1 MKKIFVVLNLLLLM
15 IVFGYSVI
23 KEEKNL
29 KKATF
34 YIKTVP
40 VDPRPLIQGDYMVLN
55 YDIAES
61 ARMEIGNIR
70 KGYIRIKINDLKIAE
85 FIRIDEE
92 YLPPSN
98 NEISIQFQKNGSNI
112 DIGVNSYL
120 FQEGTGNKFQ
130 KAQYAEVIELK
141 NGKLRLKNLLD
152 KDFIKIK

>member
-40 VDPRPLIQGDYMVLN
+40 VDPRSLIQGDYMVLN
-55 YDIAES
+55 YDIAAS

-130 KAQYAEVIELK
+130 KAQYLFRYCLI
-141 NGKLRLKNLLD
+141 
-152 KDFIKIK
+152 FIH

>member
-29 KKATF
+29 KQKTF
-34 YIKTVP
+34 YIKTAP
-40 VDPRPLIQGDYMVLN
+40 VDPRSLIQGDYMVLN

-152 KDFIKIK
+152 KNFIKIK

>member
-40 VDPRPLIQGDYMVLN
+40 VDPRSMIQGDYMVLN

-92 YLPPSN
+92 CLPPSN

>member
-40 VDPRPLIQGDYMVLN
+40 VDPRSLIQGDYMVLN

-130 KAQYAEVIELK
+130 KAQYTEVIELK

>member
-40 VDPRPLIQGDYMVLN
+40 VDPRSLIQGDYMVLN

-141 NGKLRLKNLLD
+141 NGRLRLKNLLD

>member
-40 VDPRPLIQGDYMVLN
+40 VDPRSLIQGDYMVLN

-130 KAQYAEVIELK
+130 KLNMLK
-141 NGKLRLKNLLD
+141 
-152 KDFIKIK
+152 

>member
-40 VDPRPLIQGDYMVLN
+40 VDPRSLIQGDYMVLN

-141 NGKLRLKNLLD
+141 NGKLRLRNLLD
-152 KDFIKIK
+152 KNFIKIK

>member
-40 VDPRPLIQGDYMVLN
+40 IDPRSLIQGDYMVLN

-152 KDFIKIK
+152 KNFIKIK

>member
-40 VDPRPLIQGDYMVLN
+40 VDPRSLIQGDYMVLN

-70 KGYIRIKINDLKIAE
+70 KGYIRIKMNDLKIAE

-152 KDFIKIK
+152 KNFIKIK

>member
-40 VDPRPLIQGDYMVLN
+40 VDPRSLIQGDYMVLN

-141 NGKLRLKNLLD
+141 NGKLRLKNLLSLL
-152 KDFIKIK
+152 

>member
-29 KKATF
+29 KRATF

-40 VDPRPLIQGDYMVLN
+40 VDPRSLIQGDYMVLN

>member
-40 VDPRPLIQGDYMVLN
+40 VDPRSLIQGDYMVLN

-70 KGYIRIKINDLKIAE
+70 KGYIRIKIK
-85 FIRIDEE
+85 
-92 YLPPSN
+92 
-98 NEISIQFQKNGSNI
+98 K
-112 DIGVNSYL
+112 V
-120 FQEGTGNKFQ
+120 
-130 KAQYAEVIELK
+130 
-141 NGKLRLKNLLD
+141 
-152 KDFIKIK
+152 

>member
-40 VDPRPLIQGDYMVLN
+40 VDPRSLIQGDYVVLN

>member
-40 VDPRPLIQGDYMVLN
+40 VDPRSLIQGDYMVLN

-152 KDFIKIK
+152 KNFIKIK

>member
-40 VDPRPLIQGDYMVLN
+40 VDPRSLIQGDYMVLN
-55 YDIAES
+55 YDIAAS

-92 YLPPSN
+92 YLPPLN

>member
-1 MKKIFVVLNLLLLM
+1 M

-40 VDPRPLIQGDYMVLN
+40 VDPRSLIQGDYMVLN

-130 KAQYAEVIELK
+130 KSQYAEVIELK

-152 KDFIKIK
+152 KNFIKIK

>member
-1 MKKIFVVLNLLLLM
+1 
-15 IVFGYSVI
+15 
-23 KEEKNL
+23 
-29 KKATF
+29 
-34 YIKTVP
+34 
-40 VDPRPLIQGDYMVLN
+40 MVLN

-152 KDFIKIK
+152 KNFIKIK

>member
-40 VDPRPLIQGDYMVLN
+40 VDPRSLIQGDYMVLN
-55 YDIAES
+55 YDIAAS

-152 KDFIKIK
+152 KNFIKIK

>member
-1 MKKIFVVLNLLLLM
+1 MKKILVVLNLLLLM
-15 IVFGYSVI
+15 IAFGYSVV
-23 KEEKNL
+23 KEERNL
-29 KKATF
+29 KQKTF
-34 YIKTVP
+34 YIKTAP
-40 VDPRPLIQGDYMVLN
+40 VDPRSLIQGDYMVLN

-152 KDFIKIK
+152 KNFIKIK

>member
-40 VDPRPLIQGDYMVLN
+40 VDPHSLIQGDYMVLN

>member
-40 VDPRPLIQGDYMVLN
+40 VDPRSLIQGDYMVLN

-70 KGYIRIKINDLKIAE
+70 KGYIRIKINDLKIVE

>member
-40 VDPRPLIQGDYMVLN
+40 VDPRSLIQGDYMVLN

-141 NGKLRLKNLLD
+141 NDKLRLKNLLD

>member
-40 VDPRPLIQGDYMVLN
+40 VDPRSLIQGDYMVLN
-55 YDIAES
+55 YDIAAS

>member
-40 VDPRPLIQGDYMVLN
+40 VDPRSLIQGDYMVLN

>member
-1 MKKIFVVLNLLLLM
+1 M

-40 VDPRPLIQGDYMVLN
+40 VDPRSLIQGDYMVLN

-152 KDFIKIK
+152 KNFIKIK

>member
-40 VDPRPLIQGDYMVLN
+40 VDPRSLIQGDYMVLN

-120 FQEGTGNKFQ
+120 FP
-130 KAQYAEVIELK
+130 VPS
-141 NGKLRLKNLLD
+141 
-152 KDFIKIK
+152 

>member
-29 KKATF
+29 KRATF

-40 VDPRPLIQGDYMVLN
+40 VDPRSLIQGDYMVLN

-130 KAQYAEVIELK
+130 KAQYAEIIELK

>member
-40 VDPRPLIQGDYMVLN
+40 VDPRSLIQGDYMVLN

-120 FQEGTGNKFQ
+120 FQEGTVNKFQ